1 VLPCL
6 ALLLV
11 LVLIRLQLY
20 LLLSVLLTAFKT
32 TVGRILML

>member
-1 VLPCL
+1 VLPCP